1 MFCNIT
7 NNIKLTCVYCLFEP
21 LVVFLIW
28 MKTPAKCTKC
38 KCKTRCCCIHHSFI
52 HNSVPKQVLEGNVQ
66 ESLLTNDLSLHT
78 RIIIC
83 EWHVDLT
90 KEQQEGEIKIARGGI
105 RRKKRGPTLSWPL
118 LASKTA
124 AEALEQRSPA

>member
-1 MFCNIT
+1 
-7 NNIKLTCVYCLFEP
+7 VYLN
-21 LVVFLIW
+21 
-28 MKTPAKCTKC
+28 
-38 KCKTRCCCIHHSFI
+38 SFFFFFGGG
-52 HNSVPKQVLEGNVQ
+52 HFVQ
-66 ESLLTNDLSLHT
+66 ESLFTNDLSLHAG
-78 RIIIC
+78 IIIC